1 MARQTDLDLIGLHL
15 HDNIPLSWQGL
26 FKALTLNGR
35 QLHEA
40 ELWFKD
46 EKCSRYG
53 NPLEW
58 KDLLYGLATQEPVY
72 EMNTVKFLPVF
83 IHLPEN
89 IQHHLL
95 AFLLQH
101 RHELPTDCLQEFI
114 SSVQGFIENKESW
127 CCVLFNMLSAFLLS
141 LKTEKDLIFNVF
153 CGYEYQFS
161 SVNKEEV
168 KCLTEE
174 LKSKKNRSTFHMYQY
189 QDKEG
194 TSCLSNMETDMA
206 VQIEAPNIENER
218 SISKEDTN
226 KYNKDVICIDDGED
240 ISEGETTIVQP
251 AKRIKIEA
259 DFDTSEYVNHIMSLD
274 HTISTP
280 AECSLVLSQDVML
293 KVDKLREYWQNSSCA
308 EVPTEIDIF
317 LNSSLDEI
325 KLICHRLQLND
336 MSESCLK
343 NAFNSL
349 VSLSD
354 VISHNSCVEFLNQ
367 SMLNKILELK
377 QSASRNLTDLIYLVA
392 EKFSKPF
399 IDSIVVT
406 CIKTGSGNHQTEVI
420 CKVTK
425 DVFNNAAKLYLLKQ
439 IRLNVEALDE
449 SIISIFQAV
458 IDKKVEI
465 EGSDL
470 EEFLLFVSINSKDL
484 INSTKYGKFLL
495 ALITKYGKQMS
506 VADVKVI
513 TEVVH
518 CHGTFLK
525 KSLESALKRL
535 KPVL

>member
-1 MARQTDLDLIGLHL
+1 MCFNPQVSDARVI
-15 HDNIPLSWQGL
+15 SVF
-26 FKALTLNGR
+26 FK
-35 QLHEA
+35 
-40 ELWFKD
+40 
-46 EKCSRYG
+46 
-53 NPLEW
+53 
-58 KDLLYGLATQEPVY
+58 V
-72 EMNTVKFLPVF
+72 
-83 IHLPEN
+83 
-89 IQHHLL
+89 
-95 AFLLQH
+95 
-101 RHELPTDCLQEFI
+101 
-114 SSVQGFIENKESW
+114 SSVQ
-127 CCVLFNMLSAFLLS
+127 S
-141 LKTEKDLIFNVF
+141 LKTEKDLISNVF

-174 LKSKKNRSTFHMYQY
+174 LKSKKNRSIFHMYQY

-240 ISEGETTIVQP
+240 ISEGETTIEQP

-259 DFDTSEYVNHIMSLD
+259 DFDTSEY
-274 HTISTP
+274 
-280 AECSLVLSQDVML
+280 
-293 KVDKLREYWQNSSCA
+293 
-308 EVPTEIDIF
+308 
-317 LNSSLDEI
+317 
-325 KLICHRLQLND
+325 
-336 MSESCLK
+336 
-343 NAFNSL
+343 
-349 VSLSD
+349 
-354 VISHNSCVEFLNQ
+354 
-367 SMLNKILELK
+367 
-377 QSASRNLTDLIYLVA
+377 
-392 EKFSKPF
+392 
-399 IDSIVVT
+399 
-406 CIKTGSGNHQTEVI
+406 GNHQTEVI

-470 EEFLLFVSINSKDL
+470 EEFLFFVSINSKDL